1 MRLTSWA
8 LPDVMVVTLPRDVSY
23 GNAFQLSA
31 YFGFSGRC
39 EDAKGSTRRLGDSE
53 I

>member
-1 MRLTSWA
+1 MLS
-8 LPDVMVVTLPRDVSY
+8 DVMVVTLPRDDGYSSTY
-23 GNAFQLSA
+23 QLSA

-39 EDAKGSTRRLGDSE
+39 EDAKGSTRRLGNSE